1 MTRRARDIVLR
12 IAVGVA
18 TFAAAWVSLET
29 CTASAAPP
37 SPDAAHHGRTFAIW
51 VFFRDR
57 GPAAASDSALAQAA
71 RELSTRALARRAKAA
86 RDRDPGASA
95 PLVDARDLDPDP
107 AYVHA
112 VTSCGAALR
121 SVSRWLNAVSV
132 DADSAAQVRI
142 ADLPFVSTIQP
153 VARLEDGGVAA
164 SEEIDAGPAEHQLE
178 MLGVPEAQAMGYRG
192 EGVLVAVLDSGF
204 DLDHEAFDF
213 LNVVAQRD
221 FVYNDNDTSFD
232 PKQDTPGQSSHGTM
246 VLSTIAGYA
255 PGRILGPAWRA
266 DYILA
271 KTERV
276 ASETRSE
283 EDAWCAAIEWAE
295 ALGADLVTSS
305 LSYSSWYRPQD
316 LDGRTA
322 VITRAAEI
330 ASERGLLVVNSMG
343 NYGPR
348 ERTLSPPADGPD
360 VISVGAVDWNGTLSR
375 FSSIGPTWD
384 SRVKPDLVA
393 MGSGV
398 TVARDLTR
406 DRYVRSSGTSFSA
419 PLIAGCAAIVMSA
432 HRDWGPEAVRDALV
446 WSSDRASHP
455 DIQYGWGVP
464 NVRDAIFFPFLE
476 GSISDF
482 NTHEPI
488 PNARVRWEPAGAGAV
503 DSTHVA
509 PSDSPVRGET
519 RADSTGAYVIPN
531 LPSGTYR
538 LQAVA
543 PGYFEWVS
551 EPLSVPPN
559 LGDVNAVLRY
569 RGE

>member
-1 MTRRARDIVLR
+1 MRARFAL
-12 IAVGVA
+12 A
-18 TFAAAWVSLET
+18 FAAFLVAASTGATLPVV
-29 CTASAAPP
+29 SAAPGALGEST
-37 SPDAAHHGRTFAIW
+37 SPATTSPIW

-57 GPAAASDSALAQAA
+57 GSAAASDSALARAA
-71 RELSTRALARRAKAA
+71 RELSPRALARRARAA
-86 RDRDPGASA
+86 AERGERSRSRGA
-95 PLVDARDLDPDP
+95 PWVDARDLDPDP
-107 AYVHA
+107 VYVNA
-112 VTSCGAALR
+112 VVGSGAATLR

-132 DADSAAQVRI
+132 DADSAAQARI
-142 ADLPFVSTIQP
+142 AELPFVADIRP
-153 VARLEDGGVAA
+153 VARLNDGGVSA
-164 SEEIDAGPAEHQLE
+164 SQEIDPGPAEHQLA
-178 MLGVPEAQAMGYRG
+178 MLGVPAAHAMGYRG

-204 DLDHEAFDF
+204 DLGHEAFDF

-232 PKQDTPGQSSHGTM
+232 PRQDSPGQSNHGTT

-276 ASETRSE
+276 ATETRAE
-283 EDAWCAAIEWAE
+283 EDAWCAAIEWVE

-305 LSYSSWYRPQD
+305 LSYPSWYRPQD

-322 VITRAAEI
+322 VITRAANI
-330 ASERGLLVVNSMG
+330 ASERGLLIVNSMG
-343 NYGPR
+343 NYGPK
-348 ERTLSPPADGPD
+348 ERSLSPPADAPD
-360 VISVGAVDWNGTLSR
+360 VIAVGSVDWNGTLSR

-398 TVARDLTR
+398 LVARDRTR
-406 DRYVRSSGTSFSA
+406 DRYNRGSGTSYSA

-432 HRDWGPEAVRDALV
+432 HRDWGPEAVREALV
-446 WSSDRASHP
+446 MSADRASRP
-455 DIQYGWGVP
+455 DARYGWGVP
-464 NVRDAIFFPFLE
+464 NVREAILYPFLE
-476 GSISDF
+476 GKVTDLH
-482 NTHEPI
+482 TREPI
-488 PNARVRWEPAGAGAV
+488 RDARVSWEPAGAV
-503 DSTHVA
+503 DSTRAA

-519 RADSTGAYVIPN
+519 GADSAGAYVIPN
-531 LPSGTYR
+531 LPSGSYR
-538 LQAVA
+538 LHVHA

-551 EPLSVPPN
+551 EPLSVPPS

>member
-1 MTRRARDIVLR
+1 MGLARTPLRFALGLGAVVL
-12 IAVGVA
+12 
-18 TFAAAWVSLET
+18 AWAWASFGT
-29 CTASAAPP
+29 CVASAAP
-37 SPDAAHHGRTFAIW
+37 SASTSAIW

-57 GPAAASDSALAQAA
+57 GPAAASDSALARAA
-71 RELSTRALARRAKAA
+71 RELSPRALARRAKAA
-86 RDRDPGASA
+86 RERDGSRGAGA
-95 PLVDARDLDPDP
+95 PLVDARDLDPDH
-107 AYVHA
+107 AYIRA
-112 VTSCGAALR
+112 VTASGAALG

-132 DADSAAQVRI
+132 GADSATQARI
-142 ADLPFVSTIQP
+142 ADLPFVSGIQP
-153 VARLEDGGVAA
+153 VAHLEDGSA
-164 SEEIDAGPAEHQLE
+164 SASQEIDPGPAEHQLE
-178 MLGVPEAQAMGYRG
+178 MLGVPEAHAMGYRG

-204 DLDHEAFDF
+204 DLGHEAFDF

-232 PKQDTPGQSSHGTM
+232 PKQDSPGQSSHGTM

-276 ASETRSE
+276 ASETRAE
-283 EDAWCAAIEWAE
+283 EDAWCAAIEWVE

-305 LSYSSWYRPQD
+305 LSYPSFYKPQD

-343 NYGPR
+343 NYGPN

-393 MGSGV
+393 MGSGDL
-398 TVARDLTR
+398 VARDLTR
-406 DRYVRSSGTSFSA
+406 DRYALASGTSFSA

-446 WSSDRASHP
+446 WSADRASRP

-464 NVRDAIFFPFLE
+464 NVRDAILYPFLE

-488 PNARVRWEPAGAGAV
+488 PNARVEWEPTGAGAV
-503 DSTHVA
+503 DSTQVA

-519 RADSTGAYVIPN
+519 HADSTGNYVIPN

-538 LQAVA
+538 LHANA

-551 EPLSVPPN
+551 EPLQVPPS

>member
-1 MTRRARDIVLR
+1 MGRARVSLPIALGIVASLLTAGNAG
-12 IAVGVA
+12 AVPGPPGWVS
-18 TFAAAWVSLET
+18 TITPRAAAS
-29 CTASAAPP
+29 
-37 SPDAAHHGRTFAIW
+37 AIW

-57 GPAAASDSALAQAA
+57 GPVAASDSALALAA
-71 RELSTRALARRAKAA
+71 RDLTPRALARRAKAA
-86 RDRDPGASA
+86 AERGVPVPGGAASC
-95 PLVDARDLDPDP
+95 VDARDLDPDS
-107 AYVHA
+107 AYVRA
-112 VTSCGAALR
+112 VERSGGSLR

-132 DADSAAQVRI
+132 EADSAARARI
-142 ADLPFVSTIQP
+142 AELPFVSETRP
-153 VARLEDGGVAA
+153 VARLDDGGA
-164 SEEIDAGPAEHQLE
+164 SAVQETDPGPAEHQIA
-178 MLGVPEAQAMGYRG
+178 MLGIPEAQAMGYRG
-192 EGVLVAVLDSGF
+192 EGVLIAVLDSGF
-204 DLDHEAFDF
+204 DLGHEAFDF

-221 FVYNDNDTSFD
+221 FVNNDNDTSFD
-232 PKQDTPGQSSHGTM
+232 PRQDTRGQSSHGTT
-246 VLSTIAGYA
+246 VLSTIGGYA

-283 EDAWCAAIEWAE
+283 EDAWCAAIEWVE

-322 VITRAAEI
+322 VITRAANI
-330 ASERGLLVVNSMG
+330 ASERGLLIVNSMG

-348 ERTLSPPADGPD
+348 ERSLSPPADAAE
-360 VISVGAVDWNGTLSR
+360 VISVGSVDWNGALSR
-375 FSSIGPTWD
+375 FSSTGPTWD

-393 MGSGV
+393 MRSGV

-406 DRYVRSSGTSFSA
+406 DRYNRASGTSYST

-446 WSSDRASHP
+446 MSADRASHP
-455 DIQYGWGVP
+455 DVRYGWGVP
-464 NVRDAIFFPFLE
+464 NVRDAIFYPFLE
-476 GSISDF
+476 GRITDF

-488 PNARVRWEPAGAGAV
+488 RNARVSWEPAGAV
-503 DSTHVA
+503 DSTRVA
-509 PSDSPVRGET
+509 PSDSPVRGEMG
-519 RADSTGAYVIPN
+519 ADSTGAYVIPN
-531 LPSGTYR
+531 LPTGTYR
-538 LQAVA
+538 LRVAA
-543 PGYFEWVS
+543 PGYFDWTS
-551 EPLSVPPN
+551 EPLQVPPS